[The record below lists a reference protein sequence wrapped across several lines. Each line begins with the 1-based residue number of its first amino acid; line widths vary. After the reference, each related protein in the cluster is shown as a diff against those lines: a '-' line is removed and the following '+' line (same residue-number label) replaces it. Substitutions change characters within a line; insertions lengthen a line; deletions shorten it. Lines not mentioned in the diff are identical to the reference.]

1 MGILKWYRTPTRL
14 FNDPRIRHLLGFQNG
29 DSYFVIWFY
38 LKELACTAEDDGCL
52 SIAPGV
58 PLLVRDIAKGC
69 GHSKKFVERALDVFE
84 QSDLISRDEKGMIRV
99 LVWDDM
105 QTLLRDENR
114 REKARQRASRYRQ
127 RHRRPREEQ
136 PVEQPDMAE
145 QETSMTDSNVIADQ
159 GHQDTADQ
167 GQNQPENPEPATE
180 VLPARCMPA
189 SREPEL
195 PVPYSPEQD
204 NRWNCASVQHYIQS
218 FGQVSP
224 RTEEQLVLL
233 EKSWGEKS
241 VTRAIDVARD
251 NGKSHIRYISKIIEN
266 GVPVERKEDRD
277 DYWGCGLTNEEFERM
292 LHDIEREG
300 YLCKDGVQSDS

>member
-1 MGILKWYRTPTRL
+1 MGILKWYRTPTQL

-69 GHSKKFVERALDVFE
+69 GHSKEFVERALDVFE

-114 REKARQRASRYRQ
+114 WEKARQRASRYRQ

-167 GQNQPENPEPATE
+167 GQNRPENPEPATE
-180 VLPARCMPA
+180 VLPARCMRHSGNRNCLCPILRTRTTA
-189 SREPEL
+189 GTAH
-195 PVPYSPEQD
+195 PYSIISRSLARYLKERR
-204 NRWNCASVQHYIQS
+204 NSWFY
-218 FGQVSP
+218 
-224 RTEEQLVLL
+224 LK
-233 EKSWGEKS
+233 KSWGEKS

-277 DYWGCGLTNEEFERM
+277 DYWGCGLTNEEFKRM

-300 YLCKDGVQSDS
+300 YLCKDGVQSDF